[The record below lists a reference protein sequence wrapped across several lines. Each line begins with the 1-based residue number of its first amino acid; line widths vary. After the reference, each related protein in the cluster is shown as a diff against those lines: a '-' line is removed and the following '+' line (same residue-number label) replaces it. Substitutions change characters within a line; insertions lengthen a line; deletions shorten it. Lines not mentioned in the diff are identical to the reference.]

1 MHYTDP
7 RRNANHAVFPGQ
19 PPRIDRYSDMAIALH
34 WLIAV
39 AIFAMLALGLY
50 MVALPTGLSFKADL
64 INFHKSLGLTIL
76 LLVLARIAVRAVSR
90 PPPDLPMPAWQRIA
104 SRTTHVLL
112 YVAMIVMPV
121 SGYLGSSFN
130 TYGTR
135 FWGIALPRWGW
146 DDKGLRDLFFS
157 IHNVTMYVLIALITL
172 HVLGTLK
179 HQFIDRDNLFSRML
193 P

>member
-1 MHYTDP
+1 MRYTDP
-7 RRNANHAVFPGQ
+7 HRNGHNPVLARQ
-19 PPRIDRYSDMAIALH
+19 PPRIDRYSDVAIALH

-50 MVALPTGLSFKADL
+50 MVGLPKGLPFKADL
-64 INFHKSLGLTIL
+64 INVHKSLGLTIL

-90 PPPDLPMPAWQRIA
+90 PPPDMPMPAWQRIVA
-104 SRTTHVLL
+104 RATHGLL
-112 YVAMIVMPV
+112 YVTMIVMPV

-135 FWGIALPRWGW
+135 LWGIALPGWGW

-157 IHNVTMYVLIALITL
+157 IHSVTMYVLIALLTL
-172 HVLGTLK
+172 HVLGVLK

>member
-1 MHYTDP
+1 MRYTDP
-7 RRNANHAVFPGQ
+7 RRNGAHSVLPGQ
-19 PPRIDRYSDMAIALH
+19 PPRSDRYSDVAIALH

-39 AIFAMLALGLY
+39 AILAMLPLGLY
-50 MVALPTGLSFKADL
+50 MVGLPKGLPFKADL
-64 INFHKSLGLTIL
+64 INFHKSFGLTVL

-90 PPPDLPMPAWQRIA
+90 RPPDLPMPAWQRIVA
-104 SRTTHVLL
+104 RTTHGLL
-112 YVAMIVMPV
+112 YVTMIVMPV

-135 FWGIALPRWGW
+135 FWGIALPRWAW

-157 IHNVTMYVLIALITL
+157 IHSVTMYVLIALITL
-172 HVLGTLK
+172 HVLATLK
-179 HQFIDRDNLFSRML
+179 HQFIDRDNLVSRML